1 MNLINGQIKIIANYM
16 KIEITPISSLY
27 TQYHAVFV
35 SISNS
40 NNKYYQY
47 KI

>member
-1 MNLINGQIKIIANYM
+1 MNLIGQIKIIANYM
-16 KIEITPISSLY
+16 KIEIITPISSLY

-40 NNKYYQY
+40 NDK
-47 KI
+47 